1 MRTPGQGITFRE
13 AMTGRLTFGA
23 TDPVTGAEDVAAV
36 PFVLRATIDIPD
48 MAGFVAEP
56 THTGGLAGHLY
67 APRAGFTLPSTSGI
81 FRLFS
86 PGTDPVMTEM
96 VYEMG
101 YMRDGKPYYFR
112 GRKTVR
118 IGSILRAWR
127 ETTTLYVTLHEGN
140 AAGTI
145 VGAGILRLNL
155 FDFLALMGNLRAV
168 GSERPLQR
176 LRTVMRFAGFFA
188 RELWRTYVVQKAS
201 AMTDTQGAGPRPAG
215 SRNIDNPPRDQG
227 RLVRREAA
235 IRHRS
240 KDAYLDNRRIDVRA
254 ARGHG
259 RARST
264 PSRCSATRSR
274 LR

>member
-1 MRTPGQGITFRE
+1 
-13 AMTGRLTFGA
+13 
-23 TDPVTGAEDVAAV
+23 
-36 PFVLRATIDIPD
+36 
-48 MAGFVAEP
+48 
-56 THTGGLAGHLY
+56 
-67 APRAGFTLPSTSGI
+67 
-81 FRLFS
+81 
-86 PGTDPVMTEM
+86 MTEM

-127 ETTTLYVTLHEGN
+127 ETTTLYVTLHEGD

-188 RELWRTYVVQKAS
+188 RELWRTYVVQ
-201 AMTDTQGAGPRPAG
+201 R
-215 SRNIDNPPRDQG
+215 
-227 RLVRREAA
+227 
-235 IRHRS
+235 
-240 KDAYLDNRRIDVRA
+240 
-254 ARGHG
+254 
-259 RARST
+259 
-264 PSRCSATRSR
+264 R